1 MNLPAD
7 MAERWGS
14 LRYLR
19 YKGNGEW
26 ASECPVCQD
35 SNHSPGNGQPDRFHI
50 HLPDAK
56 GNARGI
62 CRRCGHFEWLDE
74 DKKKERDPFE
84 ILQQQELQRR
94 YAEREQRRMQA
105 KIAELQRQ
113 AYHRG
118 YHDAM
123 EQQHR
128 KLWEDEGI
136 TVDLQDWFSLGYTP
150 DKPYYYAEELHHS
163 PALTIPYFATEQ
175 QVVNIQ
181 YRLTEAVSG
190 AGKYRFTHELTPPLY
205 LTEPDKPLTGDT
217 CLLVEGAKKAI
228 ILYAWLGERYDH
240 VVAAPSK
247 YLSDWM
253 YDSLNEFETVFILFD
268 PDSFTDQKKGD
279 DENKATVWRTAKR
292 LGSKARVVQLPVK
305 PDDFIVKYHQPAN
318 TLHRIIQQARRLT

>member
-1 MNLPAD
+1 VNEQPSPAQILE
-7 MAERWGS
+7 AHE
-14 LRYLR
+14 LRIKLR
-19 YKGNGEW
+19 D
-26 ASECPVCQD
+26 Q
-35 SNHSPGNGQPDRFHI
+35 
-50 HLPDAK
+50 
-56 GNARGI
+56 
-62 CRRCGHFEWLDE
+62 
-74 DKKKERDPFE
+74 
-84 ILQQQELQRR
+84 
-94 YAEREQRRMQA
+94 EQRRMQS

-123 EQQHR
+123 QEQHR

-163 PALTIPYFATEQ
+163 PALTIPFFASEQ
-175 QVVNIQ
+175 QVINIQ

-205 LTEPDKPLTGDT
+205 LTEPDKPLTGDS

-253 YDSLNEFETVFILFD
+253 YDSLSEFETVFILFD
-268 PDSFTDQKKGD
+268 PDSFNDQKQGD
-279 DENKATVWRTAKR
+279 DEDRATVWRTAKR

-318 TLHRIIQQARRLT
+318 TLHRIIQQARRVST